1 MTNNQKIATVR
12 SVKMVKA
19 PTAEKIP
26 SSNINTPPP
35 RMPAS
40 KRKAL
45 LRKFRICSIAVYFAI
60 YFKWFSFQFSVNRYN
75 NFKDKYLMDNAK
87 TIT

>member
-26 SSNINTPPP
+26 SLKINTPPP